1 MNDLP
6 APTDEHKALKATVL
20 AGRLVVAAG
29 LVFLFIQ
36 LFADIVAAARGCD
49 GRVCGSL
56 SSYPVGIV
64 MLMIGSAL
72 LVTAIVA
79 SRPRPAAVADQPA
92 TPIQATAPAIRGSEQ
107 PLSSMPTKIAL
118 TFESGLPAEREEKPQ
133 KVDETG

>member
-20 AGRLVVAAG
+20 AGRL
-29 LVFLFIQ
+29 
-36 LFADIVAAARGCD
+36 DIVAAARGCD

-56 SSYPVGIV
+56 SSYPVGLV

-72 LVTAIVA
+72 RVTAIVA
-79 SRPRPAAVADQPA
+79 SRPRPAAVADRLA
-92 TPIQATAPAIRGSEQ
+92 TPIQARAPAIRGSEQ